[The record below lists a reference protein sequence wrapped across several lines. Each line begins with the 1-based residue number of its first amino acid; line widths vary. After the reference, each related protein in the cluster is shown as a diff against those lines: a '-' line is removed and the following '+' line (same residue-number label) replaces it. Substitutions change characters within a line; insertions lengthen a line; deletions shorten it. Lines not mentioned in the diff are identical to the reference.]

1 MWITR
6 LRAATR
12 HGWTDPDRSY
22 IKTFMK
28 SSDPKM
34 PSLRSRR
41 HGRKAR
47 SPGVHEAPSLASLG
61 GWRALLANPGLVLNT
76 WRHGGAVGRDGVGNQ
91 YFEERHATR
100 PDGRARRWVMYA
112 GGAREASLVP
122 PEWHAW
128 LHFTTD
134 APLSEAGR
142 RDWQR
147 PHQPNLT
154 GTPGAYRPR
163 GHDYLGGQRAG
174 VSADYE
180 PWTPDA

>member
-1 MWITR
+1 
-6 LRAATR
+6 
-12 HGWTDPDRSY
+12 
-22 IKTFMK
+22 MK

-41 HGRKAR
+41 HGRKAV
-47 SPGVHEAPSLASLG
+47 SAGAHEAPSLASLG

-112 GGAREASLVP
+112 GGARDASLVP

-154 GTPGAYRPR
+154 GTPWAYRPR